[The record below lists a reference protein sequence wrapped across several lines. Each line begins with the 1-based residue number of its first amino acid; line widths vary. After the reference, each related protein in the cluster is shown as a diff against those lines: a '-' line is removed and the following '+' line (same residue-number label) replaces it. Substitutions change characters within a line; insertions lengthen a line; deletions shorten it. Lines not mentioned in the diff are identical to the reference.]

1 MTAQAVEYFTAVM
14 KRSWPLL
21 ASREPRVTIHFRA
34 SPYPL
39 VAHQF
44 ID

>member
-1 MTAQAVEYFTAVM
+1 MTAHAVEYFTAVM
-14 KRSWPLL
+14 KRRWPFL

-39 VAHQF
+39 VALQF
-44 ID
+44 LG